1 MLDYIRIACAVPS
14 VRVGDVAK
22 NTEDICALIEKADA
36 RNVDILVFP
45 EMAMTGY
52 TCQDLFF
59 QDALFAG
66 VRAGLGKILACSA
79 AHPAITAAVGLPV
92 RVGMRMFNCAA
103 VLRGG

>member
-45 EMAMTGY
+45 ASVPEGILPLNRH
-52 TCQDLFF
+52 TCLH
-59 QDALFAG
+59 
-66 VRAGLGKILACSA
+66 K
-79 AHPAITAAVGLPV
+79 
-92 RVGMRMFNCAA
+92 N
-103 VLRGG
+103 